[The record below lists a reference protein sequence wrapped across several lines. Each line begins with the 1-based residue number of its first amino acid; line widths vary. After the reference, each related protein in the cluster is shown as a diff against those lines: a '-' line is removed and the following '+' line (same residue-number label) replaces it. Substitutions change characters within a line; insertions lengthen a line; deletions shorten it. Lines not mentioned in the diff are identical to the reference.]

1 MTASKCRTTHR
12 KALFRLHED
21 DPVLHDHK
29 PNETS
34 KAQSRTSI
42 CSAAATA
49 VEAADSRHA
58 RVVRSGSLLMP
69 QQYVRFATPIVDPG
83 LLEMRCCRARSTA
96 AGSVR
101 RWEPPAK
108 AVIVPRRGV
117 RKILTLPLDFRY
129 VSEIR
134 LRFGDFKAILRQS
147 PGRAWIEKILIFFPY
162 QLGGSRWRGWD
173 CGAAWPRLPRPS
185 APWC

>member
-1 MTASKCRTTHR
+1 MRPPRLSQGRASAQRR
-12 KALFRLHED
+12 RQ
-21 DPVLHDHK
+21 
-29 PNETS
+29 
-34 KAQSRTSI
+34 QSRQRTVDMPVW
-42 CSAAATA
+42 SAPCP
-49 VEAADSRHA
+49 
-58 RVVRSGSLLMP
+58 LLMP
-69 QQYVRFATPIVDPG
+69 QQYVRSATPIVHPG

-147 PGRAWIEKILIFFPY
+147 PGRAWIEKILIFFLD
-162 QLGGSRWRGWD
+162 QLGGSRRSEWR
-173 CGAAWPRLPRPS
+173 CGAAWPAFPDPARPGAKYQGADGRAS
-185 APWC
+185 DRDPNSLRMD